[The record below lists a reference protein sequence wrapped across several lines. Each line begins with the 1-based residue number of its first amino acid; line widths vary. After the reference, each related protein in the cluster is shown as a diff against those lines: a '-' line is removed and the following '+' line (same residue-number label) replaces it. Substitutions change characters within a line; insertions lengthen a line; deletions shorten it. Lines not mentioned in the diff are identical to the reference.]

1 MADTNVR
8 MAFAIEGYYDKILKN
23 SEDFVKFTAFY
34 EKGVDGVQTDTEI
47 ELRPCT
53 EEDFEEFYPPALQSE
68 VAIQRIKERGNLF
81 CIADYSTLELFG
93 NENEDF
99 GRLAVILH
107 PCNDGLEEGEPHPT
121 NPNCELTLEKQIEYL
136 EPLNFLVYYNNE
148 RLDLEEFEPTKKIK
162 KESIL
167 MNQ

>member
-1 MADTNVR
+1 
-8 MAFAIEGYYDKILKN
+8 MAFAIEGFYDQIMKN
-23 SEDFVKFTAFY
+23 SEDYVKIKALY
-34 EKGVDGVQTDTEI
+34 QVKVDGVRSDTEL

-68 VAIQRIKERGNLF
+68 IGIQRLKERGNLL
-81 CIADYSTLELFG
+81 CIADYSMLELHG
-93 NENEDF
+93 HENHENVDF

-121 NPNCELTLEKQIEYL
+121 NPNCELTLQKQIEYL

>member
-1 MADTNVR
+1 M
-8 MAFAIEGYYDKILKN
+8 L
-23 SEDFVKFTAFY
+23 
-34 EKGVDGVQTDTEI
+34 EI
-47 ELRPCT
+47 
-53 EEDFEEFYPPALQSE
+53 YG
-68 VAIQRIKERGNLF
+68 I
-81 CIADYSTLELFG
+81 
-93 NENEDF
+93 ENEDF

-107 PCNDGLEEGEPHPT
+107 PCNDGLKPNETHPT

-148 RLDLEEFEPTKKIK
+148 RLDLEEYETATKIK